1 MKKLFAILTSIAL
14 LAALCVAPVGGA
26 FAEEEQDEG
35 TVIVDIDFSDP
46 DIASEFGV
54 GWAGGWEI
62 KNERFH
68 TTQAWESSYY
78 KHGIDNFGDKI
89 TVVTVDFFIAY
100 GTDMPAFSFG
110 IVDDS
115 SCIANDYYGPSGV
128 TLRFRI
134 GQEQLYASFTGNGEG
149 EWIQDSQWGFIVEEN
164 PVEHTLE
171 MTFDADKTVTVKVDG
186 HVLSHSNGKLMS
198 KVDYAS
204 TYDFSTG
211 YLAMKATNVDSYVDN
226 IKVVQYDATMG
237 DVSEEPIDNLENN
250 GSVSGSVATIKGEGG
265 SGCKSSV
272 GGWLGIVL
280 VAAASVVLV
289 VTKSIYGKK

>member
-1 MKKLFAILTSIAL
+1 MKKLFAVFISIAL
-14 LAALCVAPVGGA
+14 LAALCVVPVGGA
-26 FAEEEQDEG
+26 FAEDEQDEG
-35 TVIVDIDFSDP
+35 TVIVDIDFSNP

-78 KHGIDNFGDKI
+78 KHGIEYFSEKI

-110 IVDDS
+110 IVDNPA
-115 SCIANDYYGPSGV
+115 CIADDYYGPSGV
-128 TLRFRI
+128 TLRFRN

-149 EWIQDSQWGFIVEEN
+149 EWMQDSQWGFIVEEN

-186 HVLSHSNGKLMS
+186 NILSHSNGTLMS

-204 TYDFSTG
+204 IHDFSTG
-211 YLAMKATNVDSYVDN
+211 YLAMKATNVNSYVDN
-226 IKVVQYDATMG
+226 IKVVQYEAPIKDE
-237 DVSEEPIDNLENN
+237 SEEPINRFKNN
-250 GSVSGSVATIKGEGG
+250 GSVNGSAATIKGDG

-272 GGWLGIVL
+272 GGWMGLVL
-280 VAAASVVLV
+280 VAAACVVLV
-289 VTKSIYGKK
+289 VAKSIYRKK